1 MMNVN
6 LGKNITFELFDLEQ
20 ASQLIT
26 LAIQMDQEIYTFKTA
41 EHSNWLE
48 RGIHIVDELGLVL
61 LPKNFP
67 DNINLPDDN
76 PNYAL

>member
-1 MMNVN
+1 MNVN
-6 LGKNITFELFDLEQ
+6 LGKNKPFELFDLEQ
-20 ASQLIT
+20 TSQVT
-26 LAIQMDQEIYTFKTA
+26 ALAIQTDQEIYTLKTT

-61 LPKNFP
+61 LPKNYP

-76 PNYAL
+76 PNDAL

>member
-1 MMNVN
+1 MNVN
-6 LGKNITFELFDLEQ
+6 LGGSISFELFELER
-20 ASQLIT
+20 ASQLTIF
-26 LAIQMDQEIYTFKTA
+26 AIQMDQEIYTLKTA

-61 LPKNFP
+61 LPKNYP

-76 PNYAL
+76 PNDTL